1 MAKFAKELQVETSEK
16 IAEAFRNT
24 EIITEA
30 ITRATKLA
38 LRQHKLA
45 GNSIAIGQNGKVV
58 LVPAS
63 EIHLED
69 SQQ

>member
-1 MAKFAKELQVETSEK
+1 MAKLAKELQVKTSEK

-30 ITRATKLA
+30 ITKATKLA

-45 GNSIAIGQNGKVV
+45 GNSIAIERNGKVI
-58 LVPAS
+58 LIPAA
-63 EIHLED
+63 EISLED
-69 SQQ
+69 SQK